1 VLIDWFTVVAQIVN
15 FLILVF
21 LLQRFLYGPIVKAMD
36 ERERRIVDRLHEAE
50 RKELL
55 AADEIALFE
64 RKQAE
69 LEAAR
74 GQMLAEA
81 EQEAAVLRKD
91 LLRQARAEVDEV
103 QRQWHDALEMEKQ
116 NFLRDLR
123 QRTTH
128 QVYQVARRALADLA
142 DSELQGQM
150 VRVFLRRLQ
159 SIDADARRE
168 VRQSARGELAPITIY
183 SGFELQESDR
193 SAIVD
198 ALREVAGNDLAVE
211 FEVSPHLVSGIEL
224 RSASRRVAWNLD
236 HYLNDLE
243 DRITKMIERE
253 TYREHEPESELAEP
267 VATQPVSG
275 G

>member
-21 LLQRFLYGPIVKAMD
+21 LLQRFLYGPIVNAMD
-36 ERERRIVDRLHEAE
+36 ERERRIADRLNEAE

-64 RKQAE
+64 HKQAE

-74 GQMLAEA
+74 GQILAQA

-91 LLRQARAEVDEV
+91 LLRQARQEVDELQV
-103 QRQWHDALEMEKQ
+103 QWHEAVEQEKQ

-123 QRTTH
+123 QRTTR
-128 QVYQVARRALADLA
+128 QIYIVARRALADLA
-142 DSELQGQM
+142 NLDLQTEM
-150 VRVFLRRLQ
+150 VRVFLQRLQ
-159 SIDADARRE
+159 TVDADARQE
-168 VRQSARGELAPITIY
+168 ISMSVRGEHAPITIY
-183 SGFELQESDR
+183 SAFELTEAERGS
-193 SAIVD
+193 I
-198 ALREVAGNDLAVE
+198 LELLHEVAGEDLVVE

-253 TYREHEPESELAEP
+253 TYKEHESESEIAEP
-267 VATQPVSG
+267 VATPSVSG

>member
-1 VLIDWFTVVAQIVN
+1 MLIDWFTVVAQIVN

-21 LLQRFLYGPIVKAMD
+21 LLQRFLYGPIVNAMD
-36 ERERRIVDRLHEAE
+36 ERERRIAERLNEAE

-74 GQMLAEA
+74 GQFLAEA
-81 EQEAAVLRKD
+81 EHEAALLRKD
-91 LLRQARAEVDEV
+91 LIRQARAEVDEV

-142 DSELQGQM
+142 DSDLQGQM
-150 VRVFLRRLQ
+150 VRVFLHRLQ

-168 VRQSARGELAPITIY
+168 VRQSARGELAPVTIY
-183 SGFELQESDR
+183 SGFELRESDR
-193 SAIVD
+193 STIVD
-198 ALREVAGNDLAVE
+198 ALCEVAGNDLAVE

-236 HYLNDLE
+236 HYLNELE
-243 DRITKMIERE
+243 DRITKVIERE
-253 TYREHEPESELAEP
+253 TYREHGPESELDEP
-267 VATQPVSG
+267 VASQPVSG